1 MRRIWH
7 SHQSTQRGATRV
19 HSHCNLQYLQTV
31 QTLKNL
37 YALQFWAVCLLFCF
51 LFVFTREKQ
60 SLQNDITTM
69 SLKKSGFALHKMY
82 EKHYENVKYIVT
94 HSKISHSHLFNLQ
107 FSHTGS
113 SCWRHI
119 FLILAVRRCLLV
131 LNLRLLRPTLGNS
144 SG

>member
-7 SHQSTQRGATRV
+7 SQFLIKARNVARREFIHIVIFNICKHWKTSTRYSSG
-19 HSHCNLQYLQTV
+19 
-31 QTLKNL
+31 
-37 YALQFWAVCLLFCF
+37 QFAYF
-51 LFVFTREKQ
+51 FVFYLCLQEK
-60 SLQNDITTM
+60 N
-69 SLKKSGFALHKMY
+69 KVCKWHNNVPEKSGFALHIIY

-94 HSKISHSHLFNLQ
+94 HSKILHSHLFNLQ

-113 SCWRHI
+113 SCWRHV

-131 LNLRLLRPTLGNS
+131 LNLRLLRQTLGNS